1 LSWLYSNELY
11 KMYEKRLEILIEREA
26 YLKEKQQQGLS
37 VTAEV
42 SRAKLEII
50 SLENKILAVKSRQEI
65 LVLEFE
71 NVNLSVLKNL
81 KISWSPAIR
90 ALSCAD
96 RSYEITLAQDN
107 VKYFRV
113 QKNIDRVS
121 GTVSSS
127 FFASQ
132 DLYDSNSEPT
142 VGVTL
147 NITLLSPKTR
157 GTTIRATS
165 EKLDQSMRDLH
176 LASYRLE
183 KLYREQQKVEALIVA
198 NLEAVDTEIEERN
211 RILGELSVRAALGQT
226 VFDQKSTTLL
236 ELSGMQ
242 EVRMQRVFDLYTG
255 WLQFISVRGLED

>member
-1 LSWLYSNELY
+1 
-11 KMYEKRLEILIEREA
+11 
-26 YLKEKQQQGLS
+26 
-37 VTAEV
+37 
-42 SRAKLEII
+42 
-50 SLENKILAVKSRQEI
+50 
-65 LVLEFE
+65 
-71 NVNLSVLKNL
+71 
-81 KISWSPAIR
+81 
-90 ALSCAD
+90 
-96 RSYEITLAQDN
+96 LAQDN